1 MDTSHPAS
9 NVSGVIAQLLRAS
22 HRYREVTGS
31 NPVEVLTFSGNYLN
45 CVHNCDDH
53 SLLENSNS
61 WTRLM
66 HHLSN
71 LYVRRTDDKEDEEN
85 LRTKARHE
93 NS

>member
-9 NVSGVIAQLLRAS
+9 NVNGFIAQLVRAS

-45 CVHNCDDH
+45 CVYNCDDH

-71 LYVRRTDDKEDEEN
+71 LYVRRTDYQEDEEN
-85 LRTKARHE
+85 LGTKARHE
-93 NS
+93 NP